1 MNSNLGPRLKKS
13 WPYMLVTFLFYTV
26 TPFAAACIELSTG
39 APAGTLFNLT
49 PILDCCV
56 SVAIGYFYGK
66 RCARDPIMPLFCGAA
81 FLIEMAVYYGA
92 SAWIYVPLAAL
103 SSFIG
108 QCFGNLYAN
117 RG

>member
-26 TPFAAACIELSTG
+26 MPYAAAYIEMTTG
-39 APAGTLFNLT
+39 AQRGTLFNMT
-49 PILDCCV
+49 PILDCCA
-56 SVAIGYFYGK
+56 SIAIGYFYGR
-66 RCARDPIMPLFCGAA
+66 RCSRDPIMPVWCAA
-81 FLIEMAVYYGA
+81 MFALAMIIYYGS

-108 QCFGNLYAN
+108 QCFGNLY
-117 RG
+117 RRL